1 MEMDSMVRPMKWHI
15 YHDEQNGEAFPL
27 CWDGMAIE
35 FNSEDEARKFAEDH
49 PEIGT
54 DWFVKEDILY
64 YDGGYITGFAARQL
78 EAFEKGEY

>member
-15 YHDEQNGEAFPL
+15 YHDEQDGEAFPL

-35 FNSEDEARKFAEDH
+35 FNSEVEARKFAEDH

-54 DWFVKEDILY
+54 DWFIKEVTFCKEYHNSYLSTVKRSDC
-64 YDGGYITGFAARQL
+64 
-78 EAFEKGEY
+78 

>member
-1 MEMDSMVRPMKWHI
+1 MIAKQTIRYILPMANPT
-15 YHDEQNGEAFPL
+15 EEA
-27 CWDGMAIE
+27 
-35 FNSEDEARKFAEDH
+35 EARKFAEDH

-78 EAFEKGEY
+78 EAIEKGED